1 MGRILNFLKGKKTYL
16 AAGLLAALGVWTV
29 LHGQADLGLYMI
41 VSAAGFVGLGDRA
54 NRHQTQIL
62 SMIQAGAHV
71 ASDIRAKRAPSAA
84 EVADF
89 LKSNEPAIKAVL
101 SKTVQLDPCGADAP
115 YLRGEP
121 LNLSDEERANLPRLE
136 QPNNPSVQGETK

>member
-1 MGRILNFLKGKKTYL
+1 
-16 AAGLLAALGVWTV
+16 
-29 LHGQADLGLYMI
+29 MI